1 MPVGMSHPLESLGAV
16 LSTTSLG
23 RRRNLCQPC
32 CVHASSTCTVH
43 DSSAVD
49 GVHVLRL
56 KLVCSQALKPGADT
70 ALDAA
75 ALEAIAE
82 EAPSATLPRAK
93 VVGATVVDVA
103 VATGIQPSKGAAR
116 RLIKVLFDV
125 KWSRSAYVSA
135 AWCIRILGQLHAP
148 LPMPCIGC

>member
-1 MPVGMSHPLESLGAV
+1 MIGSLQHACGDVPPARIAW
-16 LSTTSLG
+16 
-23 RRRNLCQPC
+23 RRAPNGKLRKQAQHLPATLCSC
-32 CVHASSTCTVH
+32 NSTCTVH

-49 GVHVLRL
+49 GVHVSRL

-82 EAPSATLPRAK
+82 EAPSATLPRAQ

-116 RLIKVLFDV
+116 RLIKVSL
-125 KWSRSAYVSA
+125 
-135 AWCIRILGQLHAP
+135 I
-148 LPMPCIGC
+148 